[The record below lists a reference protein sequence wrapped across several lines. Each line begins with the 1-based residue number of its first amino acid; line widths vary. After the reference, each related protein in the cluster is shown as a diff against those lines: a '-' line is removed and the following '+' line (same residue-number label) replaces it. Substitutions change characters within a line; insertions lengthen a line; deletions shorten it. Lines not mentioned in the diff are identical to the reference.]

1 MFKFDVKYTYDNYY
15 EYYKFVLIRQRIL
28 KDILF
33 FILFVGVAIYW
44 WVGPVDQTDGDLIP
58 ILSLIFACGLPLMNF
73 ITIPMIKKQLHQRQ
87 EDIDRTH
94 IAITFNE
101 EDVLYENL
109 TIDPY
114 EGNKKAEIKET
125 IDENDKEDELETKD
139 VSTGENVQQDN
150 PVEDEKTFVLKYI
163 NFLVVR
169 ESANLFMFYLDRQTV
184 VIIPKE
190 RFVEGGTLADFKNFI
205 LTKID
210 PKRVKFLK
218 EKVEK

>member
-1 MFKFDVKYTYDNYY
+1 M
-15 EYYKFVLIRQRIL
+15 
-28 KDILF
+28 
-33 FILFVGVAIYW
+33 
-44 WVGPVDQTDGDLIP
+44 
-58 ILSLIFACGLPLMNF
+58 
-73 ITIPMIKKQLHQRQ
+73 Q
-87 EDIDRTH
+87 ED
-94 IAITFNE
+94 
-101 EDVLYENL
+101 
-109 TIDPY
+109 
-114 EGNKKAEIKET
+114 K
-125 IDENDKEDELETKD
+125 
-139 VSTGENVQQDN
+139 

>member
-1 MFKFDVKYTYDNYY
+1 
-15 EYYKFVLIRQRIL
+15 
-28 KDILF
+28 
-33 FILFVGVAIYW
+33 
-44 WVGPVDQTDGDLIP
+44 
-58 ILSLIFACGLPLMNF
+58 MNF

-101 EDVLYENL
+101 EDILYENL

-114 EGNKKAEIKET
+114 EGNKKPEIKET

-139 VSTGENVQQDN
+139 VSTGENVQEDK
-150 PVEDEKTFVLKYI
+150 PVEDEKTFFLKQI

-218 EKVEK
+218 EKVEKQF